1 MLENS
6 EISCEISEL
15 CNRRSD
21 LLNFIPKSFFYHKD
35 IAKDFRN
42 NNGISSKLENIDSGC
57 RKDPVL
63 KNLVV
68 NKDNKKKGRI
78 SDDYAKE
85 ILLRDFMTKSNTI
98 DKEKLSGGLDEVV
111 RDLVEG
117 ESTEAEHKKLSLL
130 PGRFVH
136 NMRVVFIHRM
146 VWDRIIDYR
155 TKRCSSWDY
164 FNESSW
170 RLDPEKEVTEKIEN
184 LAELYEIERKLDS
197 GEFADD
203 DDGKWHMK
211 LLRLSGSATNHVIQ
225 HEEAEHYFEFCK
237 ENNLDPMETLP
248 KLIEIYKTAFTVSGF
263 AMEINSHLKTRYAGQ
278 EGCEE
283 EYGVLISMMQQR
295 MQDVKDRYEE

>member
-1 MLENS
+1 MGCFNMSCAVTGTPIMCFDDMVVALAS
-6 EISCEISEL
+6 E
-15 CNRRSD
+15 SD
-21 LLNFIPKSFFYHKD
+21 QMSSVVHPVYFFGKYNDYGTVEEYNEESFEVAWFKSF
-35 IAKDFRN
+35 
-42 NNGISSKLENIDSGC
+42 
-57 RKDPVL
+57 
-63 KNLVV
+63 
-68 NKDNKKKGRI
+68 
-78 SDDYAKE
+78 
-85 ILLRDFMTKSNTI
+85 I